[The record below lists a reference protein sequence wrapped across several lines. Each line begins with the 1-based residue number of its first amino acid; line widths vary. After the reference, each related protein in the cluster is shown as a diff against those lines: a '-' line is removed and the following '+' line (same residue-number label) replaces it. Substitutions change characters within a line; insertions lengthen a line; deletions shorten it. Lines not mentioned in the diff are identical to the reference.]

1 MKKLTAKQRRILEFI
16 IEFLKMEQM
25 APSVYEIADELSV
38 KTSTVFAHLFALQ
51 KKGYISRSRKAR
63 SIKVIRKIS
72 TSDCNK

>member
-38 KTSTVFAHLFALQ
+38 KTSTVFVHLFALQ
-51 KKGYISRSRKAR
+51 KKGYIMRSRKAR
-63 SIKVIRKIS
+63 SIKVIK
-72 TSDCNK
+72 KLH